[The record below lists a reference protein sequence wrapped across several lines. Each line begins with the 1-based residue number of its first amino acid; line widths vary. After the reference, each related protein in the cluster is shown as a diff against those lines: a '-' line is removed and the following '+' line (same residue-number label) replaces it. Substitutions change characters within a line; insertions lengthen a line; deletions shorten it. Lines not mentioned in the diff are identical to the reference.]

1 MYENINIPKSFVYHY
16 ETIPSSP
23 VRSSYENNTQQQ
35 QQPVYVSLESN
46 LSDQIKTI
54 SKNNINAISIIPP
67 FQRKFPFVTVAILG
81 FFELF
86 AGLIVL
92 ALELFTFDIAL
103 GLWCGVIYAL
113 AGAAII
119 VLVMGTDRERHQTSV
134 ILIFQLVALMFTITE
149 ILLHS
154 DLYRKRC
161 ITKPSEPTRELT
173 SHCQIVILQMAAATL
188 VFVSTIV
195 FSIIYFRLTMVVL
208 KQPHGTFNM
217 SNAINLTT
225 C

>member
-1 MYENINIPKSFVYHY
+1 MYENINIPTSFGYHY
-16 ETIPSSP
+16 ETISSSP
-23 VRSSYENNTQQQ
+23 VRSSCKNNT
-35 QQPVYVSLESN
+35 QQPVYVSLEPN
-46 LSDQIKTI
+46 LPDQITTI
-54 SKNNINAISIIPP
+54 SNSNTNVLPVIPP
-67 FQRKFPFVTVAILG
+67 FQRKFPIVTVAILG

-92 ALELFTFDIAL
+92 ALELLTFDISL
-103 GLWCGVIYAL
+103 GLWCGGIYTL

-119 VLVMGTDRERHQTSV
+119 VLVIVTDRERHQTSV
-134 ILIFQLVALMFTITE
+134 VLIFQLVALMFTITE
-149 ILLHS
+149 ILLYS

-173 SHCQIVILQMAAATL
+173 FHCQLVIIQMAAATL

-195 FSIIYFRLTMVVL
+195 FSIIYFRVTMIVL
-208 KQPHGTFNM
+208 KQSHGTFNM
-217 SNAINLTT
+217 SNAINLTI

>member
-1 MYENINIPKSFVYHY
+1 MYENINIPTSFGYHY
-16 ETIPSSP
+16 ETISSSP
-23 VRSSYENNTQQQ
+23 VRSSCKNNT
-35 QQPVYVSLESN
+35 QQPVYVSLEPN
-46 LSDQIKTI
+46 LPDQITTI
-54 SKNNINAISIIPP
+54 SNSNTNVLPVIPP
-67 FQRKFPFVTVAILG
+67 FQRKFPIVTVAILG

-92 ALELFTFDIAL
+92 ALELLTFDISL
-103 GLWCGVIYAL
+103 GLWCGGIYTL

-119 VLVMGTDRERHQTSV
+119 VLVIVTDRERHQTSV
-134 ILIFQLVALMFTITE
+134 VLIFQLVGKKNNFMFCFIN
-149 ILLHS
+149 

-173 SHCQIVILQMAAATL
+173 FHCQLVIIQMAAATL

-195 FSIIYFRLTMVVL
+195 FSIIYFRVTMIVL
-208 KQPHGTFNM
+208 KQSHGTFNM
-217 SNAINLTT
+217 SNAINLTI